1 MSFWRVKNKPPVF
14 RTCLEGYEITSRLAV
29 RSLWMNCQSGTPV
42 LRIPV
47 LPIALCHLSFVVI
60 KTWTGAQTNTNANIY
75 QPLVQQNLEE
85 LSWGTLMNKN
95 HEETRKELPYE
106 PRTCLGHLRNNLCLP
121 FQVCYMRLF
130 QQMTKNYE
138 SAIWSNTIPLYTLYT
153 CLNMTY
159 LNLYGYPRP
168 LVNEPIDLPSLRL
181 AAWYF
186 ENHWSSTISPCDPG
200 SPPQGSTVAVDPSST
215 GLSGTKRPLLWM
227 VAVFLS
233 SKIHMV
239 NWNWGGYIASVVK
252 AWKSWTRNSSICSQ
266 AL

>member
-1 MSFWRVKNKPPVF
+1 MSLHSHPPNTAQFWLGDTHSKSLETLKKQLLYILPLKLHGFMSFWRVKNKPPVF

-130 QQMTKNYE
+130 QEWPKTMNLPYDQTPFHYIHV
-138 SAIWSNTIPLYTLYT
+138 STWHTLT
-153 CLNMTY
+153 FMDTPGPWWTN
-159 LNLYGYPRP
+159 R
-168 LVNEPIDLPSLRL
+168 
-181 AAWYF
+181 
-186 ENHWSSTISPCDPG
+186 STFHP
-200 SPPQGSTVAVDPSST
+200 
-215 GLSGTKRPLLWM
+215 
-227 VAVFLS
+227 
-233 SKIHMV
+233 
-239 NWNWGGYIASVVK
+239 
-252 AWKSWTRNSSICSQ
+252 
-266 AL
+266 